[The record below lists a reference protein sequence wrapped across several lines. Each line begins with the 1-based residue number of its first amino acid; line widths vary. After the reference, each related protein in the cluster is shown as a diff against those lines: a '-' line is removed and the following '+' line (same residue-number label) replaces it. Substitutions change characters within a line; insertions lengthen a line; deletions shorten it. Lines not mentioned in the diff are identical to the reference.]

1 MSRIVIGLCALLMF
15 VITPSVNADPLVV
28 TSGTA
33 SISQTA
39 RISYNLIGTN
49 FSFTGG
55 NGDEGNSPVTGCH
68 PCGGPLNPVQ
78 LGGFFVG
85 TSLGT
90 GSATLNGTTFNNLEF
105 LGTFSIGGGSVF
117 LTGTQDITVT
127 QPFDFSGEIRG
138 CFDSAL
144 ICSNEAFPTQQL
156 VGQGLVTV
164 VFSYSGNVNGFD
176 IWDFKSINYTFTSAP
191 VPEPMTITLLGAGLV
206 GVAGRLRYKKTRKA
220 QNKSS

>member
-1 MSRIVIGLCALLMF
+1 MSRVVLGLCALMMF
-15 VITPSVNADPLVV
+15 VITPSVNADPLVI

-49 FSFTGG
+49 FTFTGG
-55 NGDEGNSPVTGCH
+55 NGDEGNSSVTGCH
-68 PCGGPLNPVQ
+68 PCGGTLNPVT

-105 LGTFSIGGGSVF
+105 LGTFNIGGGLVF
-117 LTGTQDITVT
+117 LSGTQDITVT
-127 QPFDFSGEIRG
+127 QPFGFSGEIRG

-144 ICSNEAFPTQQL
+144 FCLNEAFPTQQL

-164 VFSYSGNVNGFD
+164 VFSYSGQVNGID

-191 VPEPMTITLLGAGLV
+191 VPEPMTITLLATGLV
-206 GVAGRLRYKKTRKA
+206 GVGAKLRSRKRRRS
-220 QNKSS
+220 Q